1 VPVTFGGGSWMQNGA
16 VPGRIDGL
24 NKPWPSQ
31 YGYHFA
37 SMARGSKLLP
47 KVIAIAGISRKNMTL

>member
-1 VPVTFGGGSWMQNGA
+1 MQNDST
-16 VPGRIDGL
+16 PGRNDGL

-37 SMARGSKLLP
+37 SMARGSKVLP